1 MDAADIVVLCKAL
14 GDPVRFAVVDVLARH
29 GETCACE
36 LLERFDV
43 TQPTLSHHMKILCEA
58 NLVVTRKEGKWS
70 HYQINQETFR
80 AFSLFISQMNQIE
93 EGINCSCGK

>member
-1 MDAADIVVLCKAL
+1 MDAPDIVALCKAL

-43 TQPTLSHHMKILCEA
+43 TQPTLSHHMKILCA
-58 NLVVTRKEGKWS
+58 SGLVDVRREGKWS
-70 HYQINQETFR
+70 HYSLNRSTLG
-80 AFSLFISQMNQIE
+80 AFLQFLERQMP
-93 EGINCSCGK
+93 GGLSKGPD